1 MMPLPLPD
9 FRLDDTPTGPT
20 LSKFELNQ
28 LAQLYEIQ
36 ALTQHKLDHLSSVE
50 FLITLITE
58 QLNQTDSIN
67 QSRREQ
73 LQQALADQRGQL
85 EMKKK
90 IKQELEG
97 LERRIKQLTDRIPPS
112 QMKQH
117 MMQLSY

>member
-1 MMPLPLPD
+1 MMPLPMPD
-9 FRLDDTPTGPT
+9 FRLDDTPAGPA